1 MSANQQENH
10 MSSTKPTALIIGAGP
25 GISGAFAEALAR
37 EGYAVA
43 LASRDRAKNAALAQ
57 SIGARTYAVDASQ
70 PSQIVQLFQAVERDM
85 SPPELVLY
93 NPSARVRGDL
103 LSLDLQAAQAAIQT
117 TAIGALATAQ
127 EAARRMIPKG
137 RGALFFTGATAGV
150 KGFARSSVFAM
161 GKFAL
166 RGLAQSLAKEL
177 GPAGI
182 HVVHFVIDGAVAP
195 RSDDGH
201 PFTAAA
207 IAKSYMAA
215 LAQPPGAWSWEIE
228 LRSHVEPF

>member
-1 MSANQQENH
+1 MS
-10 MSSTKPTALIIGAGP
+10 PTQPAALVIGAGP
-25 GISGAFAEALAR
+25 GISGAFAAELAR
-37 EGYAVA
+37 DGYAVA
-43 LASRDRAKNAALAQ
+43 LASRDRAKVAALAQ
-57 SIGARTYAVDASQ
+57 PLGARTYAVDASQ
-70 PSQIVQLFQAVERDM
+70 PEQIVQLFEAVERDLGA
-85 SPPELVLY
+85 PEVVLY
-93 NPSARVRGDL
+93 NPSGRVRGDL
-103 LSLDLQAAQAAIQT
+103 LSLDIRAAQAAIQT
-117 TAIGALATAQ
+117 TAIGALAAAQ

-137 RGALFFTGATAGV
+137 RGTVFFTGATAGV
-150 KGFARSSVFAM
+150 KGFARSTVFAM

-182 HVVHFVIDGAVAP
+182 HVVHFVIDGAVVAD
-195 RSDDGH
+195 SGTGH
-201 PFTAAA
+201 PFTAAS

>member
-1 MSANQQENH
+1 
-10 MSSTKPTALIIGAGP
+10 MSSTQPAALVIGAGP
-25 GISGAFAEALAR
+25 GISGAFAAELTRA
-37 EGYAVA
+37 GYAVA
-43 LASRDRAKNAALAQ
+43 LASRDRAKTDALAQ
-57 SIGARTYAVDASQ
+57 SLGTRAYTVDASQ
-70 PSQIVQLFQAVERDM
+70 PAQIGQLFEAVERDLGA
-85 SPPELVLY
+85 PQVVLY
-93 NPSARVRGDL
+93 NPSGRVRGDL
-103 LSLDLQAAQAAIQT
+103 LGLDIRAAEAAIQI

-127 EAARRMIPKG
+127 EAARRMIPMG

-150 KGFARSSVFAM
+150 KGFARSTVFAM

-177 GPAGI
+177 GPSGI
-182 HVVHFVIDGAVAP
+182 HVVHFVIDGAVVP
-195 RSDDGH
+195 DSDAGH
-201 PFTAAA
+201 PFTAAS

>member
-1 MSANQQENH
+1 
-10 MSSTKPTALIIGAGP
+10 MSSTQPAALVIGAGP
-25 GISGAFAEALAR
+25 GISGAFAAELAR
-37 EGYAVA
+37 AGYAVA
-43 LASRDRAKNAALAQ
+43 LASRDRAKTAALAQ
-57 SIGARTYAVDASQ
+57 SLGARAYAVDASQ
-70 PSQIVQLFQAVERDM
+70 PAQIVQLFEAVERDLGA
-85 SPPELVLY
+85 PQVVLY
-93 NPSARVRGDL
+93 NPSGRVRGDL
-103 LSLDLQAAQAAIQT
+103 LRLDVRATQAAIQT

-127 EAARRMIPKG
+127 EAARRMVPKG
-137 RGALFFTGATAGV
+137 QGALFFTGATAGV
-150 KGFARSSVFAM
+150 KGFARSTVFAM

-182 HVVHFVIDGAVAP
+182 HVVHFVIDGAVVPDSGA
-195 RSDDGH
+195 GH
-201 PFTAAA
+201 PFTAAS

>member
-1 MSANQQENH
+1 
-10 MSSTKPTALIIGAGP
+10 MSSTEAAALIIGAGP
-25 GISGAFAEALAR
+25 GIGGAFAAELAR
-37 EGYAVA
+37 AGYAVA
-43 LASRDRAKNAALAQ
+43 LASRDRAKTVALAQ
-57 SIGARTYAVDASQ
+57 SLGARAYAVDASQ
-70 PSQIVQLFQAVERDM
+70 PAQIVQLFEAVERDLGA
-85 SPPELVLY
+85 PQVVLY
-93 NPSARVRGDL
+93 NPSTRVRGDL
-103 LSLDLQAAQAAIQT
+103 LSLDIGTAQAAIQT

-150 KGFARSSVFAM
+150 KGFARSTVFAM

-182 HVVHFVIDGAVAP
+182 HVVHFVIDGAVVPDSGA
-195 RSDDGH
+195 GH
-201 PFTAAA
+201 PFTAAS

-215 LAQPPGAWSWEIE
+215 LAQPPGAWSWEME

>member
-1 MSANQQENH
+1 
-10 MSSTKPTALIIGAGP
+10 MSSTQPTSLVIGAGP
-25 GISGAFAEALAR
+25 GISGAFAVELAR
-37 EGYAVA
+37 AGYAVA
-43 LASRDRAKNAALAQ
+43 LASRDRAKTAALAQ
-57 SIGARTYAVDASQ
+57 SLGARAYAVDASQ
-70 PSQIVQLFQAVERDM
+70 PDQIVQLFEAIERDM
-85 SPPELVLY
+85 GAPEVVLY
-93 NPSARVRGDL
+93 NASARVRGDL
-103 LSLDLQAAQAAIQT
+103 LSLDIPAAQAAIQT

-127 EAARRMIPKG
+127 EAARRMIPRG
-137 RGALFFTGATAGV
+137 RGAIFFTGATAGV
-150 KGFARSSVFAM
+150 KGFARSTVFAM

-182 HVVHFVIDGAVAP
+182 HVVHFVIDGAVVPDSGA
-195 RSDDGH
+195 GH
-201 PFTAAA
+201 PFTAAS

>member
-1 MSANQQENH
+1 
-10 MSSTKPTALIIGAGP
+10 MSSTQPAALVIGAGP
-25 GISGAFAEALAR
+25 GISAAFAAELAR
-37 EGYAVA
+37 AGYAVA
-43 LASRDRAKNAALAQ
+43 LASRDRAKTAALAQ
-57 SIGARTYAVDASQ
+57 SLGARAYAVDASQ
-70 PSQIVQLFQAVERDM
+70 PEQIVQLFEAVERDLGA
-85 SPPELVLY
+85 PQVVLY
-93 NPSARVRGDL
+93 NPSGRVRGDL
-103 LSLDLQAAQAAIQT
+103 LSLDIRAAQAAIQL

-127 EAARRMIPKG
+127 EAARRMIPTG

-150 KGFARSSVFAM
+150 KGFARSTVFAM

-182 HVVHFVIDGAVAP
+182 HVVHFVIDGAVVPDSGA
-195 RSDDGH
+195 GH
-201 PFTAAA
+201 SFTAAS

>member
-1 MSANQQENH
+1 
-10 MSSTKPTALIIGAGP
+10 MSSTQSAALVIGAGP
-25 GISGAFAEALAR
+25 GISGAFAAELAR
-37 EGYAVA
+37 AGYAVA
-43 LASRDRAKNAALAQ
+43 LASRDRAKTTALAQ
-57 SIGARTYAVDASQ
+57 SLGARAYAVDASQ
-70 PSQIVQLFQAVERDM
+70 PDQIVQLFEAVERDIGA
-85 SPPELVLY
+85 PEVVLY
-93 NPSARVRGDL
+93 NPSARVRGEL
-103 LSLDLQAAQAAIQT
+103 LSLDMGSAQAAIQT

-137 RGALFFTGATAGV
+137 RGAIFFTGATAGV

-182 HVVHFVIDGAVAP
+182 HVVHFVIDGAVVPDSGA
-195 RSDDGH
+195 GH
-201 PFTAAA
+201 PFTAAS

>member
-1 MSANQQENH
+1 
-10 MSSTKPTALIIGAGP
+10 MSSTQPAALVIGAGP
-25 GISGAFAEALAR
+25 GISGAFAAELVRA
-37 EGYAVA
+37 GYAVA
-43 LASRDRAKNAALAQ
+43 LASRDRAKTATLAQ
-57 SIGARTYAVDASQ
+57 SLGARAYAVDASQ
-70 PSQIVQLFQAVERDM
+70 PEQIVQLFEAVERDLGG
-85 SPPELVLY
+85 PEVVLY

-103 LSLDLQAAQAAIQT
+103 LSLDIRAAQAAIQT

-137 RGALFFTGATAGV
+137 RGTLFFTGATAGV
-150 KGFARSSVFAM
+150 KGFARSTVFAM

-166 RGLAQSLAKEL
+166 RGLAQSLAREL

-182 HVVHFVIDGAVAP
+182 HVVHFVIDSAVVPDSGAA
-195 RSDDGH
+195 H
-201 PFTAAA
+201 PFTAAS

>member
-1 MSANQQENH
+1 MT
-10 MSSTKPTALIIGAGP
+10 STPPAALVIGAGP
-25 GISGAFAEALAR
+25 GISGAFAAELAR
-37 EGYAVA
+37 TGYAVA
-43 LASRDRAKNAALAQ
+43 LASSDRANAAALAQ
-57 SIGARTYAVDASQ
+57 SLGARGYAVEASQ
-70 PSQIVQLFQAVERDM
+70 PEQIVHLFEAVERDLGA
-85 SPPELVLY
+85 PEVVLY

-103 LSLDLQAAQAAIQT
+103 LSLDIPAAQKAIET

-182 HVVHFVIDGAVAP
+182 HVVHFVIDGAVVPDGA
-195 RSDDGH
+195 GH
-201 PFTAAA
+201 PFTAAS

>member
-1 MSANQQENH
+1 
-10 MSSTKPTALIIGAGP
+10 MSSTQPAALVIGAGP
-25 GISGAFAEALAR
+25 GISGAFAAELAR
-37 EGYAVA
+37 AGYAVA
-43 LASRDRAKNAALAQ
+43 LASRDRAKTAALAQ
-57 SIGARTYAVDASQ
+57 SLGARGYAVDASQ
-70 PSQIVQLFQAVERDM
+70 PEQIVQLFEAVERDLGA
-85 SPPELVLY
+85 PQVVLY
-93 NPSARVRGDL
+93 NPSGRVRGDL
-103 LSLDLQAAQAAIQT
+103 LSLDIRAAQAAIQL

-127 EAARRMIPKG
+127 EAARRMIPKR

-150 KGFARSSVFAM
+150 KGFARSTVFAM

-182 HVVHFVIDGAVAP
+182 HVVHFVIDGAVVPDSGA
-195 RSDDGH
+195 GH
-201 PFTAAA
+201 PFTAAS